1 MIRYLDGSAVVVGDY
16 VLIENGR
23 TEATVVQVVT
33 TAEQQREWGVEL
45 PGVMLRSAPFGLLYL
60 PTEFLAEEPL
70 QFVARA

>member
-1 MIRYLDGSAVVVGDY
+1 MIQYLDGSAIVVGDS

-23 TEATVVQVVT
+23 TEATVVQVVA

-45 PGVMLRSAPFGLLYL
+45 PGVMLESAPFGLLYL

-70 QFVARA
+70 QFVSRA